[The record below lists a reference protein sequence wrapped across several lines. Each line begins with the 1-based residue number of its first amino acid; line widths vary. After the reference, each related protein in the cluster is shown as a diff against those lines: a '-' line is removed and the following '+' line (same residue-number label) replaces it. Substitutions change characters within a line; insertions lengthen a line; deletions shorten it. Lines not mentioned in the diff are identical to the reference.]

1 MRRVKVIGA
10 GSIGNHLSN
19 AARRLGWHVDL
30 CDNDRAALERTR
42 GEIYPG
48 RYGAW
53 DEAIGLH
60 HVDEAPRG
68 EHDYIFIGTPPDSHM
83 ALALAAVEEAPRAIL
98 VEKPVCTPSL
108 EGAAEFHARAREAG
122 VAAFVGYDHAVSRG
136 VAAAIAEPS
145 LAALGEA
152 LTLDVEFREHWAG
165 IFRAHPWLDGPEDSY
180 LGYWRRGG
188 GAAGEHSHALNL
200 WQRMALAL
208 GQGRVASVSASLD
221 YVRDGAADYDR
232 ICLMQLETETGFIG
246 RVVQDVVTRPARK
259 WARIQGRDGFI
270 EWHYALRPGEEAALI
285 GDTGGVVEEK
295 VVEKTRADDFVEELK
310 HLDAA
315 VAGGTAAD
323 SPIAL
328 ERGLD
333 TMLAVAAAHRS
344 AQSGR
349 AVRIDYGAGYGE
361 QALSQGGGTR

>member
-19 AARRLGWHVDL
+19 AARRLGWHVDI
-30 CDNDRAALERTR
+30 CDIDPKALERTR
-42 GEIYPG
+42 RDIYPG

-53 DEAIGLH
+53 DEEIGLYH
-60 HVDEAPRG
+60 ADEAPRG
-68 EHDYIFIGTPPDSHM
+68 GYDYVFIGTPPDSHM
-83 ALALAAVEEAPRAIL
+83 ELALAAVEEGPRAIL

-108 EGAAEFHARAREAG
+108 EGAAELHPRAREAG

-136 VAAAIAEPS
+136 VANAVAEPS

-152 LTLDVEFREHWAG
+152 LTLDVEFREHWEG
-165 IFRAHPWLDGPEDSY
+165 IFRAHPWLAGPEDTY

-200 WQRMALAL
+200 WQRIALAL
-208 GQGRVASVSASLD
+208 GKGRVASVSASLD
-221 YVRDGAADYDR
+221 YVRDGEAEYDR
-232 ICLMQLETETGFIG
+232 LCLLHLETETGFIG

-259 WARIQGRDGFI
+259 WARIQGRDGFV

-285 GDTGGVVEEK
+285 GTPAGEVEEK
-295 VVEKTRADDFVEELK
+295 TVKKTRPDDFVQELS
-310 HLDAA
+310 HIEAA
-315 VAGGTAAD
+315 VAEGTAAD

-344 AQSGR
+344 AQTGR
-349 AVRIDYGAGYGE
+349 AVRIDYAAGYGE
-361 QALSQGGGTR
+361 QALS